1 MELCNVEPLI
11 DKSLSHFL
19 VLADWNKIR
28 FLFVSISLSVAGP
41 LVLICSWGS
50 SVPSRNTRPLATLS
64 T

>member
-28 FLFVSISLSVAGP
+28 FLFIFFYISICGRAFSIDIFMG
-41 LVLICSWGS
+41 
-50 SVPSRNTRPLATLS
+50 
-64 T
+64 